1 MLLSAVAFSLMTL
14 FVKLAGERLPTQ
26 EVVSARAALTLI
38 FSYAALRRAQVPAL
52 GSGRPLLW
60 LRGASGFA
68 ALSCVYYA
76 VTHLPLAEATV
87 LQYLH
92 PPLTAALAAW
102 FLRERLDRTVIVSL
116 ALGLL
121 GVVLVA
127 QPHTLFGGSGD
138 PLPPL
143 AVGAAVGGAVLSS
156 CAYVMLRKLG
166 ASEHPLVIVM
176 YFPLVALP
184 ASLPAL
190 FENAVWPQGVEWLW
204 LLLVGISTQIGQV
217 SLTRALALG
226 AAGRTAVYSYAQVPL
241 AALWGALCFGAWPN
255 AYSTLGALLILGG
268 AVLNVR
274 ARTEASASVS
284 TRELGVEQGGK
295 AQPS

>member
-1 MLLSAVAFSLMTL
+1 MTL
-14 FVKLAGERLPTQ
+14 FVKLACARLPTQ
-26 EVVSARAALTLI
+26 EVVSARAALTLV
-38 FSYAALRRAQVPAL
+38 FSYVALVRAKIPVL

-102 FLRERLDRTVIVSL
+102 VLRERLDRTVIVSL
-116 ALGLL
+116 ALGLI
-121 GVVLVA
+121 GVVVVA
-127 QPHTLFGGSGD
+127 QPRTLFGGSGA

-143 AVGAAVGGAVLSS
+143 AVGAALAGAVLSS
-156 CAYVMLRKLG
+156 CAYVMVRKLG
-166 ASEHPLVIVM
+166 ASEHPLVIVL

-190 FENAVWPQGVEWLW
+190 LTTAVWPHGLEWLW
-204 LLLVGISTQIGQV
+204 LLIVGVSTQIGQV
-217 SLTRALALG
+217 SITRALALG
-226 AAGRTAVYSYAQVPL
+226 AAGRTAVYSYVQVPL
-241 AALWGALCFGAWPN
+241 AALWGAAFFDAWPN
-255 AYSTLGALLILGG
+255 LYSILGALLILFG
-268 AVLNVR
+268 ALLSVR
-274 ARTEASASVS
+274 SHSQ
-284 TRELGVEQGGK
+284 TRPQT
-295 AQPS
+295 QPLTS